1 MTSDVTTVL
10 WTEYP
15 LGSRRPRTRRGSDVE
30 AGRDKDIGRPKRP
43 GRRGLVRCGRC
54 GRPPLFFGE
63 RTVRIPLYTPPS
75 PRSEPGDPRTMG
87 PWDAQVLGP
96 RDPARGRRFRGPS
109 EVLRSPRAEPATTP
123 RPPVPRPTTRLPFDR
138 RPPMVP
144 HRAPGVH
151 PVPRLDTGTRAG
163 ARNIGP
169 RA

>member
-1 MTSDVTTVL
+1 MTSDV
-10 WTEYP
+10 
-15 LGSRRPRTRRGSDVE
+15 PRGPDDAGWSDV
-30 AGRDKDIGRPKRP
+30 ADVAD
-43 GRRGLVRCGRC
+43 L
-54 GRPPLFFGE
+54 LSLFGE

-169 RA
+169 RVRNTHHEPSIEPGVPSPGFIGGRQHTMNRAGSS